1 MPNRRLHTAARS
13 AAPSLA
19 AAALVLGAAA
29 CTPGYRTTG
38 PVAPR
43 TVAAADREPA
53 DAYQAAL
60 QAVAESG
67 MRVVWEDPDAGVIR
81 TDWEGTFF
89 RYSPGSP
96 PARRMRFTLTV
107 APGGVTVRPRVESCT
122 PAGCTPEREL
132 RETEQELYGTLLAA
146 VQTNLTSRPATAR
159 ARGVGNGRD
168 IGLQAGREADAAPGT
183 VVIRTREGGW
193 QEVSVGQRVDV
204 HLVNGN
210 RVRGTVEVV
219 TPEALVVD
227 LGTNNDLVLQV
238 EGIARIVTAN

>member
-1 MPNRRLHTAARS
+1 MPNRRLPAAG
-13 AAPSLA
+13 AAMIPLVA
-19 AAALVLGAAA
+19 ATLVLGSAG

-43 TVAAADREPA
+43 TVAAPEREPA
-53 DAYQAAL
+53 AAYEAAL

-67 MRVVWEDPDAGVIR
+67 MRVVFEDADAGVIR

-89 RYSPGSP
+89 RFSPGSP

-107 APGGVTVRPRVESCT
+107 EPGSVTVRPKVESCT

-132 RETEQELYGTLLAA
+132 REKEQELYGTLLTA
-146 VQTNLTSRPATAR
+146 VQTNLASRPATAR
-159 ARGVGNGRD
+159 ARDGRD
-168 IGLQAGREADAAPGT
+168 IGLQAGRESDATPGT

-210 RVRGTVEVV
+210 RVRGNVEMV

-238 EGIARIVTAN
+238 EGIARIVAIP